1 MAFTAEQEA
10 GLLEMLAEKAR
21 LLAMLAEWQ
30 AGKDQQAQSLI
41 DQKQTAEGQ
50 LRSLLP
56 ALTPEKAVQVETEL
70 AQDAAVA
77 EPKG

>member
-1 MAFTAEQEA
+1 MAEPLTDAE
-10 GLLEMLAEKAR
+10 LVLIR
-21 LLAMLAEWQ
+21 AMIAEWQ

-56 ALTPEKAVQVETEL
+56 ALTPEKVVQVETEL
-70 AQDAAVA
+70 AQAAAVA